1 MAASLDAGMSKT
13 FVATGGTPP
22 YTFSVVSG
30 TGTVTSAG
38 TYTTPGAA
46 GSADVR
52 VTDAGGQHA
61 DATVTIDAA
70 VAFAPGPTTIDG
82 GQTLTLSGTGGQSPY
97 TYSVVSGPGTVN
109 ASTGVF
115 TAPGTPGST
124 VVQVSDAN
132 GGTNQITINNY
143 ATLGISPATATLD
156 AGMSKTF
163 VASGGNPPYTFSLV
177 SGTGTV
183 TADGA
188 YSTPGAA
195 GTADVRVT
203 DAIGQHADAIVTID
217 SALGFAP
224 GPTAVDGGLTLTL
237 SGTGGQ
243 GPYTYSVV
251 SGPGTVNA
259 STGVFT
265 APSTAGSTVVQVTDT
280 NGGTFQITINNY
292 ATLGIT
298 PPSITVTAGAGQT
311 MQFGGTGGSGSY
323 AYTLVSGPGMLSP
336 TGLYTAANTSGTATV
351 QVKDSTGATAAATV
365 RSLRIRVNGQVTAA
379 VTDGTSWY
387 LGGQFDA
394 TNPYSAPGMAIVD
407 ASTGN
412 AVLGCDLQSGFLNGV
427 VNAVVA
433 LPTAIYVGGVFS
445 SYRGVAV
452 GGLVKLDPQ
461 TCALDTTFNAGGG
474 FSPNG
479 VVTLALSG
487 SSLYVGGNFTT
498 YRGGAAPGLV
508 KLDATTGVL
517 DPAFSGTTG
526 LATPGTLGP
535 TTMAV
540 LGSSLYAGGVFTS
553 YRGAPVPYLVKLDLA
568 TGAIDTTFSAGVQL
582 NGQVNVLAAS
592 GTALYA
598 AGGFTADGGTSV
610 QLAKLDPATAA
621 LDATFTTNAGYYP
634 GVDAIA
640 VSGTSIYIGLQ
651 FAAGYPFLAKLD
663 ATTGVADGVFTQGS
677 SLDLGV
683 TALTV
688 FGSSVYAGGYFT
700 HYLGNNARHFLKAD
714 ATTGALDTTFTQA
727 TGANAALS
735 SIAGQGNN
743 IYAVGSL
750 STYRGQPA
758 NAITKITVASDAID
772 STFAQSTGATNSN
785 TSSSVNA
792 LALVGSSLYVAGLF
806 GTFDGQAIVNLV
818 KVDPSSGA
826 PDPAFTV
833 GPLGVISS
841 LASSGT
847 ALYVG
852 VSESGCEGA
861 AGLGCIAKLDP
872 TTGAADPIFAPAA
885 TTNGPVTALFF
896 SGTSLYAGGAF
907 QTDNGFPAQNLAKI
921 DATTAVLDQTFASA
935 TGLVAST
942 NGFPTVGAFAL
953 SGSAL
958 YAGGAFTSYRGTTVS
973 DLIKVDPSSGVLD
986 TTFTDAGGASY
997 WVSTLAAANG
1007 SLYVGGY
1014 LNSYRGVSLQN
1025 LAKVDG
1031 ASGVLDTTFTQPQGV
1046 CHGAGGPSGCP
1057 GSVWSLTP
1065 VGTKLYLGGDVTSY
1079 RGSPA
1084 YFFFPVDATSGAL
1097 LDP

>member
-1 MAASLDAGMSKT
+1 MTASLDAGTSKT

-30 TGTVTSAG
+30 TGAVTSAG

-52 VTDAGGQHA
+52 VTDSGGQHA

-70 VAFAPGPTTIDG
+70 LAFSPGPTTIDG

-109 ASTGVF
+109 TSTGVF
-115 TAPGTPGST
+115 TAPATPGST

-132 GGTNQITINNY
+132 GGTSQITINNY

-292 ATLGIT
+292 TTLGIT

-323 AYTLVSGPGMLSP
+323 AYTLVSGPGTLSP

-351 QVKDSTGATAAATV
+351 QAKDSTGATAAATV

-394 TNPYSAPGMAIVD
+394 TDPYSALGMAVVD
-407 ASTGN
+407 AGTGN
-412 AVLGCDLQSGFLNGV
+412 PVLGCDLQTGFLDGV

-433 LPTAIYVGGVFS
+433 SPTAIYVGGIFS
-445 SYRGVAV
+445 SYRGVPV

-474 FSPNG
+474 FNPGFVSS
-479 VVTLALSG
+479 LALSG
-487 SSLYVGGNFTT
+487 SSLYVGGQFDS
-498 YRGGAAPGLV
+498 YRGTPAQGLA
-508 KLDATTGVL
+508 KLNATTGAL
-517 DPAFSGTTG
+517 DSSFSGAMG
-526 LATPGTLGP
+526 FSSAGTQGP
-535 TTMAV
+535 NALTI
-540 LGSSLYAGGVFTS
+540 LGSSLYAGGGFTS

-568 TGAIDTTFSAGVQL
+568 TGAIDTTFSAGVKL

-651 FAAGYPFLAKLD
+651 AQPFLAKLD

-677 SLDLGV
+677 SLDFGV

-688 FGSSVYAGGYFT
+688 FGTSVYAGGYFT
-700 HYLGNNARHFLKAD
+700 HYLGNNARHFLKED

-758 NAITKITVASDAID
+758 NAITKITVATDAID

-806 GTFDGQAIVNLV
+806 GTFDGQAMVNFV

-885 TTNGPVTALFF
+885 TTSGPVTALFF

-921 DATTAVLDQTFASA
+921 DATTAVLDQTFTGAS
-935 TGLVAST
+935 GLVAST
-942 NGFPTVGAFAL
+942 SSSQPVGAFAL

-958 YAGGAFTSYRGTTVS
+958 YVGGQFTAYRGAAVS
-973 DLIKVDPSSGVLD
+973 DLMKVDAASGVLD
-986 TTFTDAGGASY
+986 TTFTETGGTSPA
-997 WVSTLAAANG
+997 VFALAAANG
-1007 SLYVGGY
+1007 SVYFGGY

-1025 LAKVDG
+1025 LAKVDA
-1031 ASGVLDTTFTQPQGV
+1031 ASGVLDTAFTQPQGV
-1046 CHGAGGPSGCP
+1046 CHGAGGPSGCT